1 MSTTTTTF
9 VGDHHVLLRVKGS
22 PAGVELFHSIIA
34 VCDNDWPYLSHN
46 NRTGRVRVCTRCLG
60 AVWHSPRLAP
70 GDLKAAARQAGISI
84 KIRHF
89 APTTACKG
97 TNMTFDY
104 TNDIIQLSMSEA
116 RDLYAANGV
125 TRFRDAHRPL
135 GTKPTIIVAS
145 TTPVVD
151 ETPKPILLPGFP
163 STDSLIAEVIAPA
176 ADPLESLTHSACQS
190 RDESSGGGGEGWVDG
205 YGCGMGEWVN

>member
-1 MSTTTTTF
+1 
-9 VGDHHVLLRVKGS
+9 
-22 PAGVELFHSIIA
+22 
-34 VCDNDWPYLSHN
+34 
-46 NRTGRVRVCTRCLG
+46 
-60 AVWHSPRLAP
+60 
-70 GDLKAAARQAGISI
+70 
-84 KIRHF
+84 
-89 APTTACKG
+89 
-97 TNMTFDY
+97 MTFDY